1 MPTFPIPPHNTRLGF
16 HYFPDTDHFRESDLR
31 LWLPRL
37 RSLGATWLTLVAP
50 SSRAIP
56 ELFLDSLLSEGIEP
70 ILHFPFSLDSSP
82 PAQELQSLLSI
93 YSRWGIHYVIF
104 FNRPNSRAAWSTT
117 AWTQNDLV
125 ERFLD
130 RFLPLAGAASAEGLV
145 PVFPP
150 LTPGGDYWDT
160 SFLRAA
166 LQAIDRRGHDQLLE
180 SLVLSAFAH
189 AGDRPLNWGCGGP
202 ERWPAA
208 RPYFTPSG
216 YQDQRGFCIYDW
228 YIAISEAVI
237 GRASPLL
244 LLGLGGHLCN
254 SNSARLDEDAH
265 IQSILAMAHA
275 LAIPAKPKEHGQYPA
290 ELLDPLPPQVLGGNF
305 WLLAA
310 DPKSPYLSETWFK
323 PDGEQLPV
331 VRAMRQLD
339 FGLPRSRAISGQ
351 KSSSATQ
358 CSHPLS
364 HYLLLP
370 SYDWGVAE
378 WHINA
383 ARPFIKK
390 YLPTVGFSLAE
401 AALAARIT
409 VVGSTHDFPESV
421 LDELRAAGC
430 CVERIGRDG
439 MSIATILADR

>member
-1 MPTFPIPPHNTRLGF
+1 MPTFPVPPHNTRLGF
-16 HYFPDTDHFRESDLR
+16 HYFPDTNHFRETDLR

-56 ELFLDSLLSEGIEP
+56 ELFLDGLLSEGIEP

-216 YQDQRGFCIYDW
+216 CQDQRGFCIYDW

-244 LLGLGGHLCN
+244 LLGLGCQRCN
-254 SNSARLDEDAH
+254 SISAGLVEDTYTRR
-265 IQSILAMAHA
+265 ILAMAQA
-275 LAIPAKPKEHGQYPA
+275 LAIPATSNGQDQIPA
-290 ELLDPLPPQVLGGNF
+290 ELLDPLPPQVLGGNY

-310 DPKSPYLSETWFK
+310 DSRSPYLSEAWFQ
-323 PDGEQLPV
+323 PNGDHLPV
-331 VRAMRQLD
+331 LRAMRQLEI
-339 FGLPRSRAISGQ
+339 GLARARTISGQ
-351 KSSSATQ
+351 KPSSATQ
-358 CSHPLS
+358 FPHPLS

-370 SYDWGVAE
+370 SYDWGVAD

-409 VVGSTHDFPESV
+409 VVGSPYDFPESV
-421 LDELRAAGC
+421 LDGLRAAGC

-439 MSIATILADR
+439 MSIATQLADR